1 MQLFTNTSQSNT
13 SSAANSAISAAT
25 SSEASTADLF
35 TKLLVAQIQNQD
47 PLNPTDS
54 SEFVSQ
60 LTQLSQTSALQS
72 LVSQSKSFASAID
85 SLQAQTLGT
94 QVGNQVAVRTSS
106 VKLDKSAVEGSF
118 TLANAST
125 ATALVLTDASG
136 TKHRVDLGAQG
147 AGDVNFTINPVKLGL
162 APGSYS
168 LAVETAT
175 AETPATDLYGT
186 LKSVKLSSNGSAV
199 LSVSGVGDVAA
210 SQISA
215 FLGKTA
221 G

>member
-1 MQLFTNTSQSNT
+1 MQLFTNTSQSN
-13 SSAANSAISAAT
+13 SSSTANSAISAAT
-25 SSEASTADLF
+25 SSEASTSDLF

-54 SEFVSQ
+54 SEFVNQ

-106 VKLDKSAVEGSF
+106 VKLGTTAVEGSF
-118 TLANAST
+118 TLNSAST
-125 ATALVLTDASG
+125 ATALLLTDASG
-136 TKHRVDLGAQG
+136 IKHRVDLGAQS
-147 AGDVNFTINPVKLGL
+147 AGEVSFAIDPVKQGL
-162 APGSYS
+162 ASGNYS

-175 AETPATDLYGT
+175 SETPVTDLHGT
-186 LKSVKLSSNGSAV
+186 LKSVKLSNNGSAV
-199 LSVSGVGDVAA
+199 LSVSGIGDVAA

-215 FLGKTA
+215 FLGKTS